1 MSHVHALWHLDFKD
15 GPLPVLTRAG
25 EWKHPVLFGTLDNRS
40 RLGCHLQWYLGEG
53 AEELAHGLGQALQK
67 RGRPG
72 GVMMDNGPAM
82 KAGETRQGLLDL
94 GISLVSIPDYTP
106 EHNAIIEAFWR
117 QISLRL
123 LPMLEGVP
131 DLSLAQLNESTQAWL
146 ELEYNATTHSET
158 KQPPIERLLAGP
170 SVVRE
175 APTAEQVRQAFR
187 LKQERKQR
195 HSDGTLS
202 VAGVRFEVP
211 SCYRHL
217 DRLLVR
223 YARWDLSSVDLWDD
237 TLGVVL
243 ATIYPV
249 DREANADGFRRPL
262 GPVTTGPET
271 SRASGMAPLLRHYVD
286 HYRQTGMPPAYMP
299 KDDLEPPEHE

>member
-1 MSHVHALWHLDFKD
+1 
-15 GPLPVLTRAG
+15 
-25 EWKHPVLFGTLDNRS
+25 
-40 RLGCHLQWYLGEG
+40 
-53 AEELAHGLGQALQK
+53 
-67 RGRPG
+67 
-72 GVMMDNGPAM
+72 
-82 KAGETRQGLLDL
+82 
-94 GISLVSIPDYTP
+94 
-106 EHNAIIEAFWR
+106 
-117 QISLRL
+117 
-123 LPMLEGVP
+123 MLEGVP

-211 SCYRHL
+211 GCYRHL